1 MQTEPL
7 PGRDADRLNLSDG
20 IGYLRFR
27 RIAMKRLLIALAC
40 LALCLPALAQS
51 ADEPASRDD
60 VILYLRTMRSH
71 DMLQRTMQVQ
81 SQAMQ
86 NLMRD
91 QLLKD
96 KGKLPPDYEAHMKK
110 VMDDLVKN
118 LPLDDIVQA
127 MIPAYQKHFTKGDIE
142 AMNAFY
148 SSPVG
153 QKVLEELPAVIQEG
167 NEAAMPLV
175 SNYLTEW
182 KGRMEKEMKALEDDD
197 PKAAP
202 APATKN

>member
-1 MQTEPL
+1 
-7 PGRDADRLNLSDG
+7 
-20 IGYLRFR
+20 
-27 RIAMKRLLIALAC
+27 MKRFLIALAC
-40 LALCLPALAQS
+40 LALCAPALAQS

-71 DMLQRTMQVQ
+71 DMLQRTMAVQ

-86 NLMRD
+86 NLLRD

-96 KGKLPPDYEAHMKK
+96 KGKLPPDYEARMKK

-127 MIPAYQKHFTKGDIE
+127 MIPAYQKHFTKGDID

-182 KGRMEKEMKALEDDD
+182 KGRMEKEMKALEDDA

-202 APATKN
+202 VPAAKN